1 MSQGTGRFKFCFLWA
16 GAEKNSRPF
25 LFVNGGVVGAA
36 RASPLWFA
44 TLSQGRLRPDS
55 RAGCRYMGRA
65 SQVSQMM
72 PNAIP
77 AVQNFEILSI
87 SHRKIKL

>member
-1 MSQGTGRFKFCFLWA
+1 MDAA
-16 GAEKNSRPF
+16 G
-25 LFVNGGVVGAA
+25 
-36 RASPLWFA
+36 
-44 TLSQGRLRPDS
+44 LRTFGS
-55 RAGCRYMGRA
+55 LRSLRAGSGRTA
-65 SQVSQMM
+65 EAVVSTWFVRGATQVSQMM